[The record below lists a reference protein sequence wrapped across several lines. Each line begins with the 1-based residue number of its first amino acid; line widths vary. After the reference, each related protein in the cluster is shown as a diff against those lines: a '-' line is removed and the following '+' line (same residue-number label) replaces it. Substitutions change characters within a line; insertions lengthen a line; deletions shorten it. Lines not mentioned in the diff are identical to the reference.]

1 MDYGQTLQQWHDFYL
16 TSGAASAA
24 LAGLLFVGLSLHIRV
39 VVTQLDVRSLA
50 RITLSDFFVVL
61 LVSLFVLIPTNRAG
75 LTATELVGVSIASL
89 LLAFP
94 VIRMA
99 IEEQR
104 KRVLGLR
111 TLWIMFGLSLFGY
124 IVIGGVGVL
133 LFLGKYGDGL
143 SWLVGAMIVLLL
155 VAVRNTWD
163 VLVTV
168 GEKTH

>member
-39 VVTQLDVRSLA
+39 VVTQFDVRSLA

-61 LVSLFVLIPTNRAG
+61 VVSLFVLIPTNRAG

-111 TLWIMFGLSLFGY
+111 TLWIRFGLSLFG
-124 IVIGGVGVL
+124 IGGVGVL